1 MDEAAV
7 ADAPTAFEG
16 VLESPDIGPGI

>member
-16 VLESPDIGPGI
+16 VLESLDMGPGI